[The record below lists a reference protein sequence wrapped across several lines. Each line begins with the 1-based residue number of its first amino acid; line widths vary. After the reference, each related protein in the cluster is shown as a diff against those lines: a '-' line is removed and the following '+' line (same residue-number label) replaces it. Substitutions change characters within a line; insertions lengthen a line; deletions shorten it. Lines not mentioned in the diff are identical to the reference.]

1 MNLTIIPRFLFL
13 KRFDSLYL
21 PKIFFKHMASAKKID
36 LLDIVQKILNLDPKM
51 RFAAIIDPKGNIREA
66 IMKTGK
72 TNLKNQ
78 KEEEHFCQQVAQR
91 RSMRKEFDR
100 SLGKVRY
107 VHVERERVSQMVI
120 YTKRNI
126 VYFTME
132 PEMPIDTKIRLI
144 TRIKKITADL

>member
-1 MNLTIIPRFLFL
+1 M
-13 KRFDSLYL
+13 
-21 PKIFFKHMASAKKID
+21 
-36 LLDIVQKILNLDPKM
+36 LDVVQKILKLDTKM
-51 RFAAIIDPKGNIREA
+51 RFAAIIDPKGKIREA

-78 KEEEHFCQQVAQR
+78 KEEEHFCNQVAQR
-91 RSMRKEFDR
+91 RSMRKEFDS

-107 VHVERERVSQMVI
+107 VHVEREKVSQMVI

-132 PEMPIDTKIRLI
+132 PEMPISKKIRLI
-144 TRIKKITADL
+144 TKVKKITADL